1 MLAKMTST
9 SDSASTLPV
18 QSPAARARERF
29 LRNYASWV
37 GMGLV
42 AAFLLVALG
51 ADFLSPYSLGH
62 SAKNVDRAPG
72 TTGNLRLIEPLS
84 SEYWMGTDANAKDLL
99 TRVMHGSRLS
109 LLAGVVSILLA
120 VSVGVP
126 VGALAGYFGGWADAL
141 LMRTVDVALAF
152 PSVLIALL
160 VAVAFHPGW
169 GTVIIAVGLINVPI
183 FARQVRATVISVVN
197 QEYVLA
203 SKAMG
208 AGTWHILAHSIGP
221 ALLSPVAVLASLS
234 IGTAILEVAG
244 LAFLGLVGDST
255 VPEWGCILG
264 EARQYW
270 RQNICYAIAP
280 GTAISLA
287 VLGFNLLGDGLRDAL
302 EPRGIS

>member
-1 MLAKMTST
+1 
-9 SDSASTLPV
+9 
-18 QSPAARARERF
+18 
-29 LRNYASWV
+29 
-37 GMGLV
+37 MGLV
-42 AAFLLVALG
+42 GVFVVIALG
-51 ADFLSPYSLGH
+51 ADFLAPYPLGH
-62 SAKNVDRAPG
+62 LARREIANSG
-72 TTGNLRLIEPLS
+72 QTTLLQSQPAS
-84 SEYWMGTDANAKDLL
+84 QDYWLGTDAHAKDLL

-109 LLAGVVSILLA
+109 LMAGVISILLA
-120 VSVGVP
+120 VAIGVP
-126 VGALAGYFGGWADAL
+126 VGALAGYFGGWVDAV
-141 LMRTVDVALAF
+141 LMRSVDVALAF

-169 GTVIIAVGLINVPI
+169 GTVIVAVGLINVPI

-203 SKAMG
+203 SRALG
-208 AGTWHILAHSIGP
+208 ADTLHILTHAIWP

-234 IGTAILEVAG
+234 VGTAILEVAG

-270 RQNICYAIAP
+270 RLNLWYAFAP
-280 GTAISLA
+280 GGAISLA

-302 EPRGIS
+302 DPRGHHDAPAR

>member
-1 MLAKMTST
+1 
-9 SDSASTLPV
+9 
-18 QSPAARARERF
+18 
-29 LRNYASWV
+29 
-37 GMGLV
+37 MGLV
-42 AAFLLVALG
+42 GLFVFIALG
-51 ADFLSPYSLGH
+51 ADFLAPYPLGH
-62 SAKNVDRAPG
+62 LARQTNE
-72 TTGNLRLIEPLS
+72 GNGQSTLLQSQPAS
-84 SEYWMGTDANAKDLL
+84 GDYWFGTDAHAKDLL

-120 VSVGVP
+120 VLLGVP
-126 VGALAGYFGGWADAL
+126 IGALAGYFGGWIDAV
-141 LMRTVDVALAF
+141 LMRSVDVALAF

-203 SKAMG
+203 SRALG
-208 AGTWHILAHSIGP
+208 ADTLHILIHAIWP

-234 IGTAILEVAG
+234 VGTAILEVAG

-270 RQNICYAIAP
+270 RLNLWYAFAP
-280 GTAISLA
+280 GGAISLA

-302 EPRGIS
+302 DPRSAK

>member
-1 MLAKMTST
+1 MTATHPNRT
-9 SDSASTLPV
+9 SAPV
-18 QSPAARARERF
+18 MSPAARARQRF
-29 LRNYASWV
+29 LRNYASWA

-42 AAFLLVALG
+42 AVFLLVAVG
-51 ADFLSPYSLGH
+51 ADGLTPYSLAH
-62 SAKNVDRAPG
+62 TARNDDPAKGPLG
-72 TTGNLRLIEPLS
+72 MRLNEPMS
-84 SEYWMGTDANAKDLL
+84 REYWLGTDANGKDLL
-99 TRVMHGSRLS
+99 TRVMHGARLS

-120 VSVGVP
+120 VGVGVP
-126 VGALAGYFGGWADAL
+126 VGALAGYFGGWVDAM
-141 LMRTVDVALAF
+141 LMRSVDVALAF

-183 FARQVRATVISVVN
+183 FARQVRATVISVVH

-203 SKAMG
+203 SRALG
-208 AGTWHILAHSIGP
+208 AGTWHILSTSIGP

-234 IGTAILEVAG
+234 VGTAILEVAG

-270 RQNICYAIAP
+270 RKNIFYAFAP
-280 GTAISLA
+280 GCAISLA

-302 EPRGIS
+302 EPRS

>member
-1 MLAKMTST
+1 
-9 SDSASTLPV
+9 
-18 QSPAARARERF
+18 
-29 LRNYASWV
+29 
-37 GMGLV
+37 MGLV
-42 AAFLLVALG
+42 ALFLLFALG
-51 ADFLSPYSLGH
+51 ADFLSPYSLAH
-62 SAKNVDRAPG
+62 TAREFDPV
-72 TTGNLRLIEPLS
+72 TGLEVGLRLNEPASGSHWL
-84 SEYWMGTDANAKDLL
+84 GTDANAKDML

-126 VGALAGYFGGWADAL
+126 VGAVAGYFGGWVDAV

-160 VAVAFHPGW
+160 VTVAFHPGW
-169 GTVIIAVGLINVPI
+169 GTVIIAVGLINVPL
-183 FARQVRATVISVVN
+183 FARQVRATVMSVVN

-203 SKAMG
+203 SKALG
-208 AGTWHILAHSIGP
+208 ADTWHILTHAIGP
-221 ALLSPVAVLASLS
+221 ALLSPVAMLASLS
-234 IGTAILEVAG
+234 VGTAILEVAG

-270 RQNICYAIAP
+270 RQNICYAFGP
-280 GTAISLA
+280 GSAISFA

-302 EPRGIS
+302 EPRGQA

>member
-1 MLAKMTST
+1 MA
-9 SDSASTLPV
+9 
-18 QSPAARARERF
+18 
-29 LRNYASWV
+29 
-37 GMGLV
+37 LV
-42 AAFLLVALG
+42 AAFAVMAVG
-51 ADFLSPYSLGH
+51 AGVLSPYTLAH
-62 SAKNVDRAPG
+62 SAKDDDPQKG
-72 TTGNLRLIEPLS
+72 LRITEPAS
-84 SEYWMGTDANAKDLL
+84 GQYWLGTDANAKDLL

-120 VSVGVP
+120 VAVGVP
-126 VGALAGYFGGWADAL
+126 LGAAAGYFGGWLDAL
-141 LMRTVDVALAF
+141 IMRTVDVALAF

-183 FARQVRATVISVVN
+183 FARQVRATVISVVH

-203 SKAMG
+203 SKALG
-208 AGTWHILAHSIGP
+208 ADTWHILTHAIGP

-234 IGTAILEVAG
+234 VGTAILEVAG

-270 RQNICYAIAP
+270 RRNICYAFGP
-280 GTAISLA
+280 GAAISLA

-302 EPRGIS
+302 EPREQS

>member
-1 MLAKMTST
+1 MAAKPST
-9 SDSASTLPV
+9 ITNQSV
-18 QSPAARARERF
+18 QSPAARARQRF
-29 LRNYASWV
+29 WRNYASWV

-42 AAFLLVALG
+42 MVFLLVAAG

-62 SAKNVDRAPG
+62 SARNDDPAKGQVG
-72 TTGNLRLIEPLS
+72 LRLNEPASGEHWL
-84 SEYWMGTDANAKDLL
+84 GTDANAKDLL
-99 TRVMHGSRLS
+99 TRVMHGARLS

-120 VSVGVP
+120 VAVGVP
-126 VGALAGYFGGWADAL
+126 VGAAAGYFGGWVDAL

-160 VAVAFHPGW
+160 VAAAFHPGW

-183 FARQVRATVISVVN
+183 FARQVRATVMSVVH

-203 SKAMG
+203 SKALG
-208 AGTWHILAHSIGP
+208 AGTWHILMHAIGP

-234 IGTAILEVAG
+234 VGTAILEVAG

-270 RQNICYAIAP
+270 RQNICYAFGP
-280 GTAISLA
+280 GSAISLA
-287 VLGFNLLGDGLRDAL
+287 VLGFNLLGDGLRDAF
-302 EPRGIS
+302 EPRQA

>member
-1 MLAKMTST
+1 MAVSLSPDRF
-9 SDSASTLPV
+9 SV
-18 QSPAARARERF
+18 QSPAARARQRF
-29 LRNYASWV
+29 WRNYASWA
-37 GMGLV
+37 GLGLV
-42 AAFLLVALG
+42 AVFLLMAVG
-51 ADFLSPYSLGH
+51 ADFLAPYSLSH
-62 SAKNVDRAPG
+62 SARTLDPAGG
-72 TTGNLRLIEPLS
+72 TIGLRLNEPLS
-84 SEYWMGTDANAKDLL
+84 GEHWLGTDANAKDLL

-120 VSVGVP
+120 VAVGVP
-126 VGALAGYFGGWADAL
+126 LGAMAGYFGGWVDAV
-141 LMRTVDVALAF
+141 LMRTVDVGLAF

-160 VAVAFHPGW
+160 VTVAFHPGW

-183 FARQVRATVISVVN
+183 FALQVRATVMSVVN

-203 SKAMG
+203 SKALG
-208 AGTWHILAHSIGP
+208 AGTWHILTRAIGP

-234 IGTAILEVAG
+234 VGTAILEVAG

-270 RQNICYAIAP
+270 RQNICYALGP
-280 GTAISLA
+280 GAAISLA

-302 EPRGIS
+302 EPRGG